1 MTMSSPW
8 PYPVLYGRERKFET
22 DVLVLGGGIA
32 GCWAA
37 IGAAKKGARVVMVEK
52 AATIRSGSGGSGCDH
67 WHFAIESPLCPL
79 SPEEFA
85 HALVDNHKGYNN
97 GIARYIQ
104 CRDSYDTLLELEQ
117 MGAKVRDTEDEFKG
131 AEFRDERTKLLFT
144 YDYVNKYTL
153 RVWGTTFKPVLFQEC
168 RRLGVQIFDRT
179 MATRLLVEEA
189 SSGRRVVGAMGI
201 QTRTGE
207 MFVCSSRAT
216 VLCLS
221 YPGRQWIFSSELT
234 GLASFTPPAN
244 AGDGHAMAWE
254 AGAEMV
260 MMERSVAGVNGTDG
274 GNAIPSYMMGTHTN
288 TWYPCSLVD
297 AEGRE
302 IPWIDRDGRV
312 LNTIR
317 ERCRPSQG
325 QKFFLMGGGVAPFP
339 HPGVYEYMPPGP
351 VPLKKLVEEGKITL
365 PVYADLP
372 GMPELERRVIFGMMV
387 GQEAKTQ
394 VPVLQTLTRA
404 GFDRDKDLLQS
415 YHLIGLS
422 DWVRGPAPG
431 SWRRF
436 GVNPGGPLVD
446 WDLRT
451 SLEGLYAAGDQL
463 FGGNDHSHAATTGR
477 WAGRRAAGYA
487 LGTSPGGLDEKQVNE
502 ERKRIYAPVKRG
514 GGMDWRELCAG
525 ISKVMQ
531 DYCGETRNEE
541 LLNLGLRTFA
551 EIREREARE
560 VTAGN
565 PHELVHVLEA
575 FSMISVGEA
584 AMHASLARRA
594 SSETLHFRRSDYP
607 QMDPPEWNKFVTVRK
622 QGADVLAGE
631 RPFHFWLPFEDNYQ
645 RHHS

>member
-1 MTMSSPW
+1 MGNPW
-8 PYPVLYGRERKFET
+8 PYPVLYGKERRFVA

-37 IGAAKKGARVVMVEK
+37 ISAAKKGAKVMMVEK

-79 SPEEFA
+79 TSEEFA
-85 HALVDNHKGYNN
+85 QALVDNHRGYNN

-117 MGAKVRDTEDEFKG
+117 MGGKIRDTENEFKG
-131 AEFRDERTKLLFT
+131 AEFRDEKTKLLFT
-144 YDYVNKYTL
+144 YDYQNKYTL
-153 RVWGTTFKPVLFQEC
+153 RVWGTTFKPALFNEC
-168 RRLGVQIFDRT
+168 RRLGVEIFDRT
-179 MATRLLVEEA
+179 MGTRLLVEEGRG
-189 SSGRRVVGAMGI
+189 GRRVAGAAAI

-207 MFVCSSRAT
+207 MLIFSAKAT
-216 VLCLS
+216 ILCLS
-221 YPGRQWIFSSELT
+221 YPGRNWIFSSELT

-274 GNAIPSYMMGTHTN
+274 GNAVPPYMMGTHAN
-288 TWYPCSLVD
+288 TWYPCSLID

-302 IPWIDRDGRV
+302 IPWIDRDGKV
-312 LNTIR
+312 LRTIG
-317 ERCRPSQG
+317 ERCRPAEG
-325 QKFFLMGGGVAPFP
+325 QKFFLMGGGVSSFP
-339 HPGVYEYMPPGP
+339 HPGIYEYMPPGP
-351 VPLKKLVEEGKITL
+351 IPLKKLLEEGKITL

-372 GMPELERRVIFGMMV
+372 GMPEFERKVIFGMMV

-415 YHLIGLS
+415 YHLIGQS
-422 DWVRGPAPG
+422 DWVRGSVPG

-446 WDLRT
+446 WDLKS
-451 SLEGLYAAGDQL
+451 SLEGLYVAGDQL

-477 WAGRRAAGYA
+477 WAGRRAAEYSLNASLPG
-487 LGTSPGGLDEKQVNE
+487 LGEKQVKQ
-502 ERKRIYAPVKRG
+502 ERERVLAPARRKG
-514 GGMDWRELCAG
+514 GIDWKELCAG

-531 DYCGETRNEE
+531 DYCGEIRNEE
-541 LLNLGLRTFA
+541 LLRLGLRSFG
-551 EIREREARE
+551 EIRNREALE
-560 VTAGN
+560 VMAKN

-575 FSMISVGEA
+575 FGMMSVGEA

-594 SSETLHFRRSDYP
+594 SSETLHFKRSDYP
-607 QMDPPEWNKFVTVRK
+607 QMDPLEWNKFITVRK
-622 QGADVLAGE
+622 RDGEVIGGE
-631 RPFHFWLPFEDNYQ
+631 RPLNFWLPFEENYE
-645 RHHS
+645 RHNR